1 MLASQSSAR
10 DRIDIHSR
18 RELDGF
24 YFVAFSSGSTN
35 GYSNLNLIDNPLE
48 NIVTSTV
55 PILDS

>member
-35 GYSNLNLIDNPLE
+35 GYSNLNLIDNR
-48 NIVTSTV
+48 
-55 PILDS
+55 